1 VSLRLLFIDELR
13 GYAKSKVMIVLWIGL
28 PLLSFLIQFIEP
40 GELEGMPISFLV
52 SLLVSSIGGTLSAIM
67 LSTSIV
73 SEKNRHVYELF
84 LIRPVKRSSLILAK
98 FMAVYLCLVVAVAI
112 SLSIGLIIDGFTGR
126 LSENFLSITFEYL
139 IMSFSS
145 MAITCSIGILFGVTV
160 SSVPVAAILSVY
172 LGSQLSSLIIL
183 PIFFMEGLD
192 PVILSLAL
200 GIPISI
206 IVIGIDVS
214 LFNRQQ
220 F

>member
-1 VSLRLLFIDELR
+1 LLFVDELQ

-28 PLLSFLIQFIEP
+28 PLLSFLIQFIDP
-40 GELEGMPISFLV
+40 GELEGMSIAFLV

-98 FMAVYLCLVVAVAI
+98 YLAVYLCLVVAVVI
-112 SLSIGLIIDGFTGR
+112 SLSVGLIMDGFTGR
-126 LSENFLSITFEYL
+126 LSENLLNLTLEYL
-139 IMSFSS
+139 VISFSS
-145 MAITCSIGILFGVTV
+145 MGITCSIGVLFGVLV

-183 PIFFMEGLD
+183 PAFFITSID
-192 PVILSLAL
+192 PVILAL
-200 GIPISI
+200 SVGVILT
-206 IVIGIDVS
+206 IVIMGINIQM
-214 LFNRQQ
+214 FNRQQ

>member
-1 VSLRLLFIDELR
+1 MSLRLLFVDELR

-28 PLLSFLIQFIEP
+28 PLLSFLIQFIDP
-40 GELEGMPISFLV
+40 GRLEGMPILFLV
-52 SLLVSSIGGTLSAIM
+52 SLVVSSIGGTLSAIM

-84 LIRPVKRSSLILAK
+84 LIRPVKRSSLILSK
-98 FMAVYLCLVVAVAI
+98 YLAVYLCIVVAVAI
-112 SLSIGLIIDGFTGR
+112 SLSVGLIIDGFTGN
-126 LSENFLSITFEYL
+126 LSENLLSNTFEYL
-139 IMSFSS
+139 IMSLSS

-183 PIFFMEGLD
+183 PVFFLQGLY
-192 PVILSLAL
+192 PVVLSLAL

-206 IVIGIDVS
+206 IVIGIDIS

>member
-1 VSLRLLFIDELR
+1 MSLRLLFIDELR

-28 PLLSFLIQFIEP
+28 PLLSFLIQFINP

-52 SLLVSSIGGTLSAIM
+52 SLIVSSIGGTLSAIM

-98 FMAVYLCLVVAVAI
+98 FLAVYLCLVVAVGI
-112 SLSIGLIIDGFTGR
+112 SLSVGLIIDGFANK
-126 LSENFLSITFEYL
+126 LSESLLNVTFEYL

-145 MAITCSIGILFGVTV
+145 MAITCSIGILFGVVV
-160 SSVPVAAILSVY
+160 SSVPIAAILSVY

-183 PIFFMEGLD
+183 PIFFLEGLD

-206 IVIGIDVS
+206 IVIGIDIS

>member
-1 VSLRLLFIDELR
+1 
-13 GYAKSKVMIVLWIGL
+13 MIVLWIGL
-28 PLLSFLIQFIEP
+28 PFLSFLIQFIDP

-52 SLLVSSIGGTLSAIM
+52 SILVSSIGGTLSAIM

-98 FMAVYLCLVVAVAI
+98 YLAVYLCLIVAVAI
-112 SLSIGLIIDGFTGR
+112 SLSIGLIVDGFTSR
-126 LSENFLSITFEYL
+126 LSENFLNITFEYL
-139 IMSFSS
+139 IMGFSS
-145 MAITCSIGILFGVTV
+145 MSITCSIGILFGVV
-160 SSVPVAAILSVY
+160 ISSVPVAAILSVY

-183 PIFFMEGLD
+183 PVFFLEGLD

-206 IVIGIDVS
+206 IVIGIDIS